1 MQLRGL
7 IALLV
12 GLVGAV
18 IGAPEEAQ
26 DISQW
31 SGNTALFAVFVG
43 CVVAYTRA
51 NVARLSSVN
60 VPLFSAGVG
69 AVLSVLFGAVGV
81 FDGGLVEWVANGL
94 TAGIMASMAV
104 DVTRHVLSSPS
115 RLQ

>member
-12 GLVGAV
+12 GLLGAV

-26 DISQW
+26 DIGQW
-31 SGNTALFAVFVG
+31 SGNTALFSVFIG
-43 CVVAYTRA
+43 CVVAYVRA
-51 NVARLSSVN
+51 NVTRLKSVN
-60 VPLFSAGVG
+60 VPLFSAAVG

-81 FDGGLVEWVANGL
+81 FDGSLVDWVANGL